1 MPPVHET
8 LPRGRSPFA
17 AAFLSLL
24 FPGLG
29 HVYLG
34 AYRRGLGYAAP
45 LLLLAAL
52 VAGFAVRLN
61 TFDLAGLAVQSW
73 FLIAVFVGNL
83 LVLAYRAVAI
93 FDAWSIARALSVPT
107 VRSSPGVGSSP
118 TRTLRRA
125 GLASVAGLAA
135 VLLVMSG
142 VHVAVARYE
151 ALLSDTASC
160 IFDPEAG
167 CEPSE
172 SPGPTDEAT
181 EEPAASSTP
190 EPSIGPAVSGPVV
203 PPWDG
208 KERLNIL
215 LIGAD
220 EQGGGHNTDT
230 MITVS
235 IDPASGQVVM
245 FTLPRDTVDVPL
257 PPGPARNVW
266 GSVYAGK
273 INSFFAAARARSDVF
288 PGTRATRGYTGL
300 KSALGYLYGLD
311 IKYYVE
317 VNFDG
322 FRKVVDA
329 LGGVT
334 INVQVPVLDDNF
346 PQPGGHRERLYVPA
360 GVQHMTGAE
369 ALEYARSR
377 KSTSDFERGAR
388 QQRLIVSLRQQLDIG
403 QVMRNI
409 NPLAEAIGQ
418 SLRTDIPRE
427 LLPRLLG
434 LADAVDTRSVR
445 SVIFTPP
452 FYQDECYDCP
462 PRGYI
467 IQPRVSRIRAA
478 VADAFNIDPGFAEAR
493 DALAEE
499 GATLWV
505 LNGSGRTGEAAR
517 LSEYLSYLGMAA
529 SAPNQ
534 RPDTS
539 GLSATTIRVYNGA
552 GERFPLTLAALG
564 AVFGVEPTLVTDP
577 AIRVDFVII
586 TAASTPQLSPPPAP

>member
-1 MPPVHET
+1 
-8 LPRGRSPFA
+8 
-17 AAFLSLL
+17 
-24 FPGLG
+24 
-29 HVYLG
+29 
-34 AYRRGLGYAAP
+34 
-45 LLLLAAL
+45 
-52 VAGFAVRLN
+52 
-61 TFDLAGLAVQSW
+61 
-73 FLIAVFVGNL
+73 
-83 LVLAYRAVAI
+83 
-93 FDAWSIARALSVPT
+93 
-107 VRSSPGVGSSP
+107 
-118 TRTLRRA
+118 
-125 GLASVAGLAA
+125 
-135 VLLVMSG
+135 MSG
-142 VHVAVARYE
+142 VHLAVARYD
-151 ALLSDTASC
+151 ALLSDTARC

-167 CEPSE
+167 CEPE
-172 SPGPTDEAT
+172 VSPGPTDEET
-181 EEPAASSTP
+181 AAPSTAATP
-190 EPSIGPAVSGPVV
+190 EPSIGPAVSGPVA
-203 PPWDG
+203 PPWNG
-208 KERLNIL
+208 VERLNIL

-230 MITVS
+230 MITLS

-300 KSALGYLYGLD
+300 KAALGYLYGLD

-334 INVQVPVLDDNF
+334 INVQVPVLDNNF
-346 PQPGGHRERLYVPA
+346 PQSGGHRERLFVPA

-403 QVMRNI
+403 QVLRNV

-427 LLPRLLG
+427 LVPRLLG
-434 LADAVDTRSVR
+434 LAEKVDTRSVR

-452 FYQDECYDCP
+452 YYQDECYSCP

-467 IQPRVSRIRAA
+467 IQPRVARIRAA
-478 VADAFNIDPGFAEAR
+478 VAEAFKVDPGFAEAR

-499 GATLWV
+499 GAVLWV

-534 RPDTS
+534 KPDTS
-539 GLSATTIRVYNGA
+539 GLSATTVRVYNGA
-552 GERFPLTLAALG
+552 EERFPLTLAALRE
-564 AVFGVEPTLVTDP
+564 VFVVEPTLVADP

-586 TAASTPQLSPPPAP
+586 TANSTPQLTPPPAP

>member
-34 AYRRGLGYAAP
+34 AYRRGVGFAAPP
-45 LLLLAAL
+45 LLLGAL
-52 VAGFAVRLN
+52 VAGFAVRMT

-73 FLIAVFVGNL
+73 FLITVFVANL
-83 LVLAYRAVAI
+83 IALVYRGYAI
-93 FDAWSIARALSVPT
+93 VDAWSIARMVGG
-107 VRSSPGVGSSP
+107 SPARMSAE
-118 TRTLRRA
+118 LRQA
-125 GLASVAGLAA
+125 GLTSVASLAA
-135 VLLVMSG
+135 VMVVMSG
-142 VHVAVARYE
+142 IHFAVARYD
-151 ALLSDTASC
+151 ALAATAASC
-160 IFDPEAG
+160 IFDPEATG
-167 CEPSE
+167 CDASE
-172 SPGPTDEAT
+172 SPGPTDEETEPPAT
-181 EEPAASSTP
+181 GATP
-190 EPSIGPAVSGPVV
+190 EPSIGPAASGPVV

-220 EQGGGHNTDT
+220 EQNGGHNTDT
-230 MITVS
+230 MITIS

-257 PPGPARNVW
+257 PPGPARSLF

-273 INSFFAAARARSDVF
+273 INGFWAAARRRPDVF
-288 PGTRATRGYTGL
+288 PGTQATRGYTAL
-300 KSALGYLYGLD
+300 KSTLGYLYGLD

-322 FRKVVDA
+322 FKKVVDA

-334 INVQVPVLDDNF
+334 VNVQVPVLDDNF
-346 PQPGGHRERLYVPA
+346 PQSGGHRKRLFVPA

-369 ALEYARSR
+369 ALDYARSR

-388 QQRLIVSLRQQLDIG
+388 QQRLIVSLRRQLEISSLL
-403 QVMRNI
+403 RNI
-409 NPLAEAIGQ
+409 DPLAAAIGQ

-427 LLPRLLG
+427 LVPQLLG
-434 LADAVDTRSVR
+434 LADKVDTRSIR
-445 SVIFTPP
+445 SIIFTPP
-452 FYQDECYDCP
+452 FYQIECYNCP

-467 IQPRVSRIRAA
+467 IQPRVARIRAA
-478 VADAFNIDPGFAEAR
+478 VADAFKIDPGFAEAR

-499 GATLWV
+499 GAELWV

-517 LSEYLSYLGMAA
+517 LSEYLSYLGLAA

-534 RPDTS
+534 KPDTT
-539 GLSATTIRVYNGA
+539 GLSATTIRAYNGA
-552 GERFPLTLAALG
+552 ETALPLTVAALRT
-564 AVFGVEPTLVTDP
+564 VFGVEVVPIVDPT
-577 AIRVDFVII
+577 IRVDFIII
-586 TAASTPQLSPPPAP
+586 TAASTPQLTPPPAP